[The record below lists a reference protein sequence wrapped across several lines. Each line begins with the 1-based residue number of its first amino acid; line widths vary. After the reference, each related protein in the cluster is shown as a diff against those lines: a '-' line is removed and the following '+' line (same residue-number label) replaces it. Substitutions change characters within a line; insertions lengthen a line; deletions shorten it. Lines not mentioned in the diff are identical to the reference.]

1 MGYAGGYAC
10 AASLVT
16 GTNGEVHPTPVT
28 EVEVAGAREL
38 VALID
43 HATSLR
49 STSATAVHDG
59 NERRRRRRYRHPRSH
74 AHACV
79 RNSHR
84 AVGWRSR
91 GDDADEHI
99 MHAVGGGNS
108 VSDDHELINM
118 CCGCSLLS
126 IACRLPHL
134 HLSSPSPRCPPP
146 PGAGW
151 QQQQQQQ
158 QQQEEGCLTLVDLAG
173 SEHKIDSMYHD
184 AQRRKEGAQINSS
197 LMASQAFPS
206 WNRFM
211 LTEIYRCHASSD
223 HEFHRR

>member
-1 MGYAGGYAC
+1 MTVMSAAAAA
-10 AASLVT
+10 AASVIATHAAMRMHTSETATAPLGGDRGVT
-16 GTNGEVHPTPVT
+16 MPM
-28 EVEVAGAREL
+28 
-38 VALID
+38 
-43 HATSLR
+43 
-49 STSATAVHDG
+49 STSCMRWVGETQSVMIMNSLICAVG
-59 NERRRRRRYRHPRSH
+59 AASSRSH
-74 AHACV
+74 AVCRIYIYHHPRHA
-79 RNSHR
+79 
-84 AVGWRSR
+84 A
-91 GDDADEHI
+91 
-99 MHAVGGGNS
+99 
-108 VSDDHELINM
+108 
-118 CCGCSLLS
+118 
-126 IACRLPHL
+126 
-134 HLSSPSPRCPPP
+134 PP

-158 QQQEEGCLTLVDLAG
+158 QEEEGCLTLVDLAG